1 MADRLEH
8 LVLVVPGVLGSVL
21 SDADGVPSWGPG
33 LGDLARTMRWPS
45 ALSLAEYPNLLPSSL
60 LPTIKLIPPFVVPG
74 YDRLVQRIV
83 AAFAGV
89 QVDLACPGRNR
100 NLNAN
105 VVLFPYD
112 FRVGVPAAAERL
124 QAEIGIRLAGLTQ
137 AARRRRVIVVAHSLG
152 GLVARYWL
160 GPLGGW
166 PDCKALITVATPHQG
181 VPKALDWLLNGVRV
195 KSMTLR
201 SATEVLREWPS
212 SYDLLPSYPA
222 VLSVGQATA
231 TDRPLRPLELDAIAG
246 SEFAPRVRRA
256 ARTGAEI
263 AVSWAALTKR
273 GEAPELTAVLSRRHP
288 TPNRAV
294 LVGRQL
300 RVTRD
305 DPEWL
310 PHCGWR
316 GDGTVPAISAIPPE
330 FGGDHDD
337 LREVPDRHQAMAS
350 AAVIVDILREYT
362 RGATVRPAAGCPPRL
377 AGLQAGAPRLDLEFD
392 EVAPARQRTTVV
404 ASLSH
409 DTAGAAG
416 DLWLTVRRQATR
428 APVFRCRS
436 RLIGGRW
443 QITIPPLGPGLY
455 SIAAQAACMFGERLI
470 TSSGVIGL
478 VEANAPRL
486 RVHPKL

>member
-1 MADRLEH
+1 MAGRLEH

-45 ALSLAEYPNLLPSSL
+45 ALSLADHPNLVPSGL

-74 YDRLVQRIV
+74 YDRLVQRID

-89 QVDLACPGRNR
+89 QVDVARPGRDR

-112 FRVGVPAAAERL
+112 FRVGVPAVAERL
-124 QAEIGIRLAGLTQ
+124 EAEMGIRLAGLTK
-137 AARRRRVIVVAHSLG
+137 AARHRRVIVVAHSLG

-166 PDCKALITVATPHQG
+166 RDCRALITVATPHQG

-222 VLSVGQATA
+222 VLSAGRLTA
-231 TDRPLRPLELDAIAG
+231 AARPLRPLEMDAIAG
-246 SEFAPRVRRA
+246 SALAPRVRRA
-256 ARTGAEI
+256 AGTSAEST
-263 AVSWAALTKR
+263 VSWAALTRR
-273 GEAPELTAVLSRRHP
+273 GEAPQLTAVLSRRHP

-350 AAVIVDILREYT
+350 AAVIVDILRGHT
-362 RGATVRPAAGCPPRL
+362 RGATVRPADGRPPSL
-377 AGLQAGAPRLDLEFD
+377 PDPQGGVPRLDLDFD
-392 EVAPARQRTTVV
+392 EVAPARQPTTVV

-409 DTAGAAG
+409 DEVGAARE
-416 DLWLTVRRQATR
+416 LWLTVRRQAAR
-428 APVFRCRS
+428 GPVFRCRS
-436 RLIGGRW
+436 RLAGGRW

-455 SIAAQAACMFGERLI
+455 SVTAQAAGTFGERLI
-470 TSSGVIGL
+470 TSSGVLGM
-478 VEANAPRL
+478 VEASAL
-486 RVHPKL
+486 

>member
-1 MADRLEH
+1 MAGRLEH

-33 LGDLARTMRWPS
+33 LGDVARTMRWPS
-45 ALSLAEYPNLLPSSL
+45 ALSLAEHPNLVPSGL

-74 YDRLVQRIV
+74 YDRLVQRIG

-89 QVDLACPGRNR
+89 QVDLASPGGNR

-112 FRVGVPAAAERL
+112 FRVGVPAVAERL
-124 QAEIGIRLAGLTQ
+124 KAEVGIRLAGLTE

-222 VLSVGQATA
+222 VLPAGRATA
-231 TDRPLRPLELDAIAG
+231 TARPLRPLEMDAIAG
-246 SEFAPRVRRA
+246 SDLAPRVRRA
-256 ARTGAEI
+256 AGTNVEI
-263 AVSWAALTKR
+263 AVSWAALTGR

-330 FGGDHDD
+330 FRGDDD

-350 AAVIVDILREYT
+350 AAVIVDILRGYT
-362 RGATVRPAAGCPPRL
+362 SGATVRPADGRPPYL
-377 AGLQAGAPRLDLEFD
+377 AAPQAGAPRLDLEFD
-392 EVAPARQRTTVV
+392 EVAVARQPMTVV

-409 DTAGAAG
+409 GKAAAAG
-416 DLWLTVRRQATR
+416 ELWLTVRRQAAR
-428 APVFRCRS
+428 APAFRCRS
-436 RLIGGRW
+436 RLAGGRW
-443 QITIPPLGPGLY
+443 QITIPALGPGLY
-455 SIAAQAACMFGERLI
+455 CVAAQAAGAFGDRLI
-470 TSSGVIGL
+470 ASTGVLGL
-478 VEANAPRL
+478 VEARAL
-486 RVHPKL
+486 

>member
-1 MADRLEH
+1 MTDRLEH

-21 SDADGVPSWGPG
+21 SGADGVPSWGPG
-33 LGDLARTMRWPS
+33 LGDLARTIRWPS
-45 ALSLAEYPNLLPSSL
+45 ALSLADHPDLVPSGL
-60 LPTIKLIPPFVVPG
+60 LPTIRLIPPFVVPG
-74 YDRLVQRIV
+74 YDRLVRRIG
-83 AAFAGV
+83 AAFAGAR
-89 QVDLACPGRNR
+89 VDLACPGGNR

-112 FRVGVPAAAERL
+112 FRTGVPAAAERL
-124 QAEIGIRLAGLTQ
+124 RAEIGIRLAGLTA

-166 PDCKALITVATPHQG
+166 PDCRALITVATPHQG
-181 VPKALDWLLNGVRV
+181 VPKALDWLVNGVRV

-222 VLSVGQATA
+222 VLSAGRATA
-231 TDRPLRPLELDAIAG
+231 TARPLRPLEMEAIAG
-246 SEFAPRVRRA
+246 SELAPRVRRA
-256 ARTGAEI
+256 AGTSAET
-263 AVSWAALTKR
+263 AASWAALTRR

-330 FGGDHDD
+330 FGGGDDD

-350 AAVIVDILREYT
+350 AAVIVDILRGYA
-362 RGATVRPAAGCPPRL
+362 RGATVRTADGRPPRL
-377 AGLQAGAPRLDLEFD
+377 AGPRAGAPRLDLEFD
-392 EVAPARQRTTVV
+392 EVAPAGQPMTVV

-409 DTAGAAG
+409 DTAAAG
-416 DLWLTVRRQATR
+416 GELWLTVRRQAAR

-436 RLIGGRW
+436 RLTGSRW
-443 QITIPPLGPGLY
+443 LTTIPPLGPGLY
-455 SIAAQAACMFGERLI
+455 LVAAQAAGAFGERLI
-470 TSSGVIGL
+470 TSSGVLGL
-478 VEANAPRL
+478 VEACAL
-486 RVHPKL
+486 

>member
-8 LVLVVPGVLGSVL
+8 LVLVVPGVLGSLL
-21 SDADGVPSWGPG
+21 SDADGAPSWGPG

-45 ALSLAEYPNLLPSSL
+45 ALSLADHPNLVPSGL

-74 YDRLVQRIV
+74 YDRLVQRID

-112 FRVGVPAAAERL
+112 FRVGVPAVAERL
-124 QAEIGIRLAGLTQ
+124 KAEIGIRLAGLTG
-137 AARRRRVIVVAHSLG
+137 AARHRRVIVVAHSLG
-152 GLVARYWL
+152 GVVARYWL

-166 PDCKALITVATPHQG
+166 PDCRALITVATPHQG

-201 SATEVLREWPS
+201 SVTDVLREWPS

-222 VLSVGQATA
+222 VLLPAGQATPA
-231 TDRPLRPLELDAIAG
+231 SRPLRPLEMEPIAG

-256 ARTGAEI
+256 AGTSAEI
-263 AVSWAALTKR
+263 AASWAALTGR
-273 GEAPELTAVLSRRHP
+273 GEAPALTVVLSRRHP

-330 FGGDHDD
+330 FDGDHDD

-350 AAVIVDILREYT
+350 ASVIVDIIRRYT
-362 RGATVRPAAGCPPRL
+362 RGATARPPGPKAS
-377 AGLQAGAPRLDLEFD
+377 APGLDLEFD
-392 EVAPARQRTTVV
+392 EVAPARQPTALV
-404 ASLSH
+404 AALSR
-409 DTAGAAG
+409 DKRAGNPAAAG
-416 DLWLTVRRQATR
+416 ELWLTVRRQAAR

-436 RLIGGRW
+436 WPSAGRW

-455 SIAAQAACMFGERLI
+455 VVAARATGTSGERLI
-470 TSSGVIGL
+470 TGSALLGL
-478 VEANAPRL
+478 VEA
-486 RVHPKL
+486 

>member
-1 MADRLEH
+1 MAERLEH

-21 SDADGVPSWGPG
+21 SDADGAPSWGPG
-33 LGDLARTMRWPS
+33 LGDVARTMRWPS
-45 ALSLAEYPNLLPSSL
+45 ALSLADHPDLVPSGL

-74 YDRLVQRIV
+74 YDRLVQRIG

-112 FRVGVPAAAERL
+112 FRVGVPAVAERL
-124 QAEIGIRLAGLTQ
+124 KAEIGIRLAGLTE
-137 AARRRRVIVVAHSLG
+137 AARHRRVIVVAHSLG
-152 GLVARYWL
+152 GQVARYWL

-166 PDCKALITVATPHQG
+166 RDCRALITVATPHQG

-222 VLSVGQATA
+222 VLSAGRATA
-231 TDRPLRPLELDAIAG
+231 TARPLRPLEMDAISDSG
-246 SEFAPRVRRA
+246 LAPRVRRA
-256 ARTGAEI
+256 VGTSAEI
-263 AVSWAALTKR
+263 AVSWAALTGR

-330 FGGDHDD
+330 FDSDHDD

-350 AAVIVDILREYT
+350 AAVIVDIIRGYT
-362 RGATVRPAAGCPPRL
+362 RGATVRPAAGRPACL
-377 AGLQAGAPRLDLEFD
+377 ADPQSGAPRLDLDFD
-392 EVAPARQRTTVV
+392 EVAPARQPMALV
-404 ASLSH
+404 ATLSH
-409 DTAGAAG
+409 DKAAAAAE
-416 DLWLTVRRQATR
+416 LWLTVRRQAAR
-428 APVFRCRS
+428 SPVFRCRS
-436 RLIGGRW
+436 RLTAGRW
-443 QITIPPLGPGLY
+443 QIAIPPLGPGLY
-455 SIAAQAACMFGERLI
+455 SVAAQAAGTFGERLI
-470 TSSGVIGL
+470 TSSGVLGL
-478 VEANAPRL
+478 VEAT
-486 RVHPKL
+486 